1 MKGGASL
8 ESLAKGAVRF
18 SRRFSVTE
26 LRDRWQALLYDP
38 DVSAAARAAM
48 ANLELTKYGG
58 GTGTGEGG
66 GGKKRNSESI
76 RKHYSAM
83 QKRLRR
89 CRHGVAGSDAK
100 NATEGCDG
108 KDSSI

>member
-38 DVSAAARAAM
+38 DVSAAALAAM
-48 ANLELTKYGG
+48 AHLEAAKYGG
-58 GTGTGEGG
+58 AAGTSEGG
-66 GGKKRNSESI
+66 GGGGGECWS
-76 RKHYSAM
+76 
-83 QKRLRR
+83 
-89 CRHGVAGSDAK
+89 
-100 NATEGCDG
+100 
-108 KDSSI
+108 